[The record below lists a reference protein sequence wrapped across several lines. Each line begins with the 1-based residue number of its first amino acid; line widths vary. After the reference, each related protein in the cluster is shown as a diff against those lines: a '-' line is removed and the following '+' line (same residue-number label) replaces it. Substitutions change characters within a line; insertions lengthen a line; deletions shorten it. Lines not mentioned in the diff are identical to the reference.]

1 MSENQNSKKPA
12 VPVRQVKF
20 GRFTVRVHKV
30 AEGEVVGGRLEVVR
44 SGHVVRHAKYDWLR
58 GAVRAFDRLNNTATA
73 KEAAEKIEWAE
84 GAINFDLFAKVGEAT
99 SKAVKTA
106 KPTKPTKPTKTKV
119 EAHVGIVEAELGVA
133 AVEAAMEIAV
143 AKQAAPAEA
152 AKIAE
157 VVEV

>member
-20 GRFTVRVHKV
+20 GRFTVRVHKI
-30 AEGEVVGGRLEVVR
+30 AGEGEVVGGRLEVVR

-84 GAINFDLFAKVGEAT
+84 GAINFDLFAKVGEAP
-99 SKAVKTA
+99 A
-106 KPTKPTKPTKTKV
+106 KPAKPAKPVKAAKSVKAKV
-119 EAHVGIVEAELGVA
+119 EAVTET
-133 AVEAAMEIAV
+133 AVEAPVEVVTAD
-143 AKQAAPAEA
+143 QAAPAEA
-152 AKIAE
+152 AKVAE